1 MRQSIRLLLSSD
13 LAAHYMCEVTL
24 VASLLTLEAASSLR
38 TKGVMAKDTPAATAP
53 PEETLSTDAASFGAS
68 ARGACLP
75 MTADGKKAGGCK
87 THTVEPSDSVGPTVR
102 LGGNSNQRMGAG
114 LDPIVAARRL
124 CRIDPTM
131 RPTRPR
137 TAPPSARDIY
147 GPPSK
152 GRRTHPKL
160 IGPPLATVAAGP
172 IALAMRGFRSSS
184 PKTTVRVLV
193 LLAMLSTASGWQLLS
208 FEESEAP
215 ESPITGGV
223 DGARPRRLSEDQVA
237 FDCDPDGP
245 TGVFSTGCTTGC
257 AACADDE
264 YSAASTSLVA
274 RVPWPSRQAAHAR
287 APCRAAAPSQAVAPP
302 RAIAHQPTVHA
313 RARRFGREAM
323 LW

>member
-1 MRQSIRLLLSSD
+1 
-13 LAAHYMCEVTL
+13 
-24 VASLLTLEAASSLR
+24 
-38 TKGVMAKDTPAATAP
+38 MAKDTPAATAP

-193 LLAMLSTASGWQLLS
+193 LLAMLSTASGWELPQ
-208 FEESEAP
+208 SEAP
-215 ESPITGGV
+215 EMAMSGLSTMDAITGEPHESPITGGV
-223 DGARPRRLSEDQVA
+223 DGARDRRRLATSCNGGWCV
-237 FDCDPDGP
+237 
-245 TGVFSTGCTTGC
+245 C
-257 AACADDE
+257 A
-264 YSAASTSLVA
+264 
-274 RVPWPSRQAAHAR
+274 PH
-287 APCRAAAPSQAVAPP
+287 PCLPP
-302 RAIAHQPTVHA
+302 L
-313 RARRFGREAM
+313 G
-323 LW
+323 

>member
-1 MRQSIRLLLSSD
+1 MARD
-13 LAAHYMCEVTL
+13 AGAAPT
-24 VASLLTLEAASSLR
+24 
-38 TKGVMAKDTPAATAP
+38 
-53 PEETLSTDAASFGAS
+53 EETPPTDVTSLGAS
-68 ARGACLP
+68 ASGARLP
-75 MTADGKKAGGCK
+75 MAADVKKTGGCK
-87 THTVEPSDSVGPTVR
+87 PHTVEHSDSVGPTVR

-114 LDPIVAARRL
+114 LDPLVAAPRHD
-124 CRIDPTM
+124 RIDPAM

-137 TAPPSARDIY
+137 TAPPDARDTP
-147 GPPSK
+147 GPPSN
-152 GRRTHPKL
+152 GRR

-172 IALAMRGFRSSS
+172 AALAMRGFRGTSSS
-184 PKTTVRVLV
+184 PKTMGRVLV

-237 FDCDPDGP
+237 FDCAEDF
-245 TGVFSTGCTTGC
+245 GVLSTGCTTGC

-302 RAIAHQPTVHA
+302 CAVAHQPTVHA

-323 LW
+323 QW